1 MKNKK
6 GFLEKIF
13 YNNKF
18 LFVFSLL
25 LSICLWAVVKINYSD
40 NSTRTLTDVKVS
52 IDSSLAEENDY
63 VAFVEESD
71 LYVDVEVSG
80 KSYNINS
87 YSLSKSD
94 ITIEAVA
101 GYVDN
106 VGYKVLNLTAKSV
119 SGGDVTVTSIS
130 PSTITVFYD
139 RKATQTFNVEA
150 KLKNE
155 LTSLT
160 KGDYVVGQPVAS
172 MSTVEVTGPSS
183 VVAQISKVY
192 FEAEIAKDD
201 LPLKATKEVSAK
213 LSYALNKERGSQYLV
228 CNGVDEANPATVTVP
243 ISLKKTVPTAV
254 KFINEPTY
262 FEENPPSVSIYPSKV
277 DILVN
282 TSKDGEEETI
292 DKLYVGTVDF
302 NELSNE
308 RTKFEF
314 SVQGKDFT
322 NLVNKNIEKFTVRVN
337 MSSFEKKH
345 FDTIPDKVVLLNQ
358 VDGYKYDVYLENT
371 GLDNITVIG
380 TQKNIDLITVDSL
393 QIELNVSSLDLNSS
407 KRQKVDV
414 SNISILQE
422 DINDCWVYG
431 NYYAYVTV
439 SKK

>member
-1 MKNKK
+1 MKNKT

-40 NSTRTLTDVKVS
+40 NSTRTLTDIKVS

-106 VGYKVLNLTAKSV
+106 AGYKVLNLTAKSV

-139 RKATQTFNVEA
+139 RKTTQTFNVEA

-172 MSTVEVTGPSS
+172 MSTVEVSGPSS
-183 VVAQISKVY
+183 VVAEISKVY
-192 FEAEIAKDD
+192 FEAEISKDD
-201 LPLKATKEVSAK
+201 IPLKATKEVSAK
-213 LSYALNKERGSQYLV
+213 LGYALNKERGSQYLV

-282 TSKDGEEETI
+282 TSKDGEEEAI
-292 DKLYVGTVDF
+292 DMLYVGTVDF

-308 RTKFEF
+308 RAKFEF
-314 SVQGKDFT
+314 NVQGKDFT
-322 NLVNKNIEKFTVRVN
+322 NLVNKNIEKFEVRVN
-337 MSSFEKKH
+337 MSSFSKKH

-358 VDGYKYDVYLENT
+358 VDGYKYSVHLENI
-371 GLDNITVIG
+371 GLDDITVIG
-380 TQKNIDLITVDSL
+380 SKKSLEKLTVDSL
-393 QIELNVSSLDLNSS
+393 QIELNVSSLDLNTSI
-407 KRQKVDV
+407 RQKVEV
-414 SNISILQE
+414 SNISILE
-422 DINDCWVYG
+422 EEINDCWVYG
-431 NYYAYVTV
+431 DYYAYVTV
-439 SKK
+439 SEK